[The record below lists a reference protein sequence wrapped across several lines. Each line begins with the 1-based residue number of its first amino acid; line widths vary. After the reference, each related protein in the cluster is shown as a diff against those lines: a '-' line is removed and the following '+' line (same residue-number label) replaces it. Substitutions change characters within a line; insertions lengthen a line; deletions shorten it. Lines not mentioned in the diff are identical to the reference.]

1 MIRQVWLTNHFIAIG
16 SGSGLLVIFFLTGQ
30 TEIFVEHLVDD
41 NLFFQGSFE
50 MSAELLEIN
59 AQIPD
64 FLTKFQ
70 LFEEGHHVLHLLQRQ
85 LQLPHVLTINVRA
98 RLGQL
103 GCLVQRVEKFCDGHN
118 LKLELSLNH
127 ADTFQKRKRVFRRV
141 VFPLKAKRAHQFISF
156 NA

>member
-16 SGSGLLVIFFLTGQ
+16 SRNGLLVIFFLTGQ
-30 TEIFVEHLVDD
+30 TKIFVEHLVDD
-41 NLFFQGSFE
+41 NLCFESSFE
-50 MSAELLEIN
+50 MSAELLEVN

-85 LQLPHVLTINVRA
+85 LQLPHVLTIYVRA

-103 GCLVQRVEKFCDGHN
+103 GCLVQ
-118 LKLELSLNH
+118 
-127 ADTFQKRKRVFRRV
+127 
-141 VFPLKAKRAHQFISF
+141 
-156 NA
+156 